1 MNKAQNLIDHKDEI
15 YSRAPRT
22 WIQSNQQRKETKG
35 RALISY
41 TYARVLLNVILPF
54 YFPLIYTTLTSKNL
68 L

>member
-35 RALISY
+35 RAHL
-41 TYARVLLNVILPF
+41 R
-54 YFPLIYTTLTSKNL
+54 TSL
-68 L
+68 CAQGS